1 MFVHLHLH
9 TEYSLID
16 SVVRIQSEAAGI
28 PGLMDSVAAAGMPAV
43 ALTDQNNLFAMV
55 KFYKAAQ
62 AAGIKPIIGVDLLVR
77 EVGERV
83 QPSRIVLLCQSTI
96 GYLNLS
102 RLVSRAYREGQA
114 KGFAMIDR
122 AWLDKQTVDGLIA
135 LSGAKEGDVGR
146 ALLHGREEEASA
158 ALDFWLELF
167 ADRYYLELQR
177 TGRQGEETYLNAALH
192 VAYARG
198 VPVVATNDVR
208 FIRPEDFEAHE
219 ARVCIHDGA
228 LLDDPKRPRRYSPQ
242 QYLKSPHEMAQLF
255 RDVPEAIENSVEIA
269 RRCSLELKLGKSV
282 LPPYPV
288 PSGLSTEDFLRE
300 EAKRGLQQRLARITA
315 RSDGKRVRM
324 IPHEEYESRLEI
336 ELGVICQ
343 MGFAGYFLIVADF
356 IRWAR
361 DNGVPVGPGRGSG
374 AGSLVAYAIG
384 ITDLDPLQYDLLFE
398 RFLNPERV
406 SMPDFDVDFCMDGR
420 DRVIEYVADR
430 YGRERVSQ
438 IITYGTM
445 AAKAVVRDVARVF
458 GQSYGFADSIAKLI
472 PFELGI
478 TLKDALEKE
487 PELQRRYKNEE
498 ETRSLIDMAMSLEG
512 LVRNAGMHAGGVV
525 IAPSVLTDFAPLFCD
540 ESGGSVVTQFD
551 KDDVEQA
558 GLVKFDFLG
567 LRTLTIIDWAVK
579 IINNDRERKGEPALD
594 ITDLPMDDSATYDL
608 LKRCETT
615 AVFQL
620 ESRGMKDLI
629 RRLQPDCFED
639 IVALVAL
646 FRPGP
651 LQSGM
656 VDDFIARK
664 HGKITG
670 PIDYLHPD
678 LKPVLFPT
686 YGVILYQEQVMQI
699 AQVLAGYTLGGADL
713 LRRAMGKKKPEEMA
727 KQRSIFVE
735 GATKRGVDHDTAAH
749 IFDLMEKFAGYG
761 FNKSHSAA
769 YALLSYQTAWLK
781 THYPAAFMSAVL
793 SSDMDK
799 TDKVVALKYEC
810 DQMGLTVEPPDV
822 NHSQY
827 MFTVSGERTIRYG
840 LGAIKGVGQSVVESL
855 VAERQAHGA
864 YRDLADL
871 CRRSDTNRMNRRVLE
886 ALIRS
891 GAADSLGANRATL
904 MHALPSAMQLADQTI
919 RARVVGQDDMFGL
932 LDPSPAVSTALETE
946 ALPEWSR
953 RVRLEGERDTLGL
966 YLTGHPFEE
975 FEAEIRP
982 IVSGRIADVT
992 GDRPTP
998 SQNEG
1003 FRFQG
1008 KPVTV
1013 AGMVFDVGKRGGRV
1027 IFTLDDRSARLEASM
1042 FEEAWQQYRNLIA
1055 KSAILVVEGSLR
1067 FDEYIEGW
1075 RLNAK
1080 RVIDIDHA
1088 REQHARRLFL
1098 RWPQGADRHFVETL
1112 ETTLRPFRGGRC
1124 AVVIRYHR
1132 SEARADLVLSE
1143 EWSVKPSRELTEK
1156 LSQLCGNDGFRLV
1169 YAPKLDS

>member
-1 MFVHLHLH
+1 
-9 TEYSLID
+9 
-16 SVVRIQSEAAGI
+16 
-28 PGLMDSVAAAGMPAV
+28 
-43 ALTDQNNLFAMV
+43 
-55 KFYKAAQ
+55 
-62 AAGIKPIIGVDLLVR
+62 
-77 EVGERV
+77 
-83 QPSRIVLLCQSTI
+83 
-96 GYLNLS
+96 
-102 RLVSRAYREGQA
+102 
-114 KGFAMIDR
+114 
-122 AWLDKQTVDGLIA
+122 
-135 LSGAKEGDVGR
+135 
-146 ALLHGREEEASA
+146 
-158 ALDFWLELF
+158 
-167 ADRYYLELQR
+167 
-177 TGRQGEETYLNAALH
+177 
-192 VAYARG
+192 
-198 VPVVATNDVR
+198 
-208 FIRPEDFEAHE
+208 
-219 ARVCIHDGA
+219 
-228 LLDDPKRPRRYSPQ
+228 
-242 QYLKSPHEMAQLF
+242 
-255 RDVPEAIENSVEIA
+255 
-269 RRCSLELKLGKSV
+269 
-282 LPPYPV
+282 
-288 PSGLSTEDFLRE
+288 
-300 EAKRGLQQRLARITA
+300 
-315 RSDGKRVRM
+315 
-324 IPHEEYESRLEI
+324 
-336 ELGVICQ
+336 
-343 MGFAGYFLIVADF
+343 
-356 IRWAR
+356 
-361 DNGVPVGPGRGSG
+361 
-374 AGSLVAYAIG
+374 
-384 ITDLDPLQYDLLFE
+384 
-398 RFLNPERV
+398 
-406 SMPDFDVDFCMDGR
+406 
-420 DRVIEYVADR
+420 
-430 YGRERVSQ
+430 
-438 IITYGTM
+438 
-445 AAKAVVRDVARVF
+445 VRDVARVF
-458 GQSYGFADSIAKLI
+458 GLSYGFADSIAKLI

-478 TLKDALEKE
+478 TLKDALSKE
-487 PELQRRYKNEE
+487 EELRRRYQNEE
-498 ETRSLIDMAMSLEG
+498 ETRSLLDMAMSLEG

-525 IAPSVLTDFAPLFCD
+525 IAPSVLTDFAPLYCD
-540 ESGGSVVTQFD
+540 ESGASLVTQFD
-551 KDDVEQA
+551 KDDVEAA

-579 IINNDRERKGEPALD
+579 IINAQRERKGEPPLD
-594 ITDLPMDDSATYDL
+594 IADLPMDDTATYDL

-664 HGKITG
+664 HGKTTG

-678 LKPVLFPT
+678 LKPVLAPT

-727 KQRSIFVE
+727 KQRSVFIE
-735 GATKRGVDHDTAAH
+735 GSTKRGVDQNVAAH

-781 THYPAAFMSAVL
+781 AHYPAAFMSAVL

-810 DQMGLTVEPPDV
+810 DQMGLKVEPPDV

-827 MFTVSGERTIRYG
+827 MFTVSGERSIRYG
-840 LGAIKGVGQSVVESL
+840 LGAIKGVGQAVIESVVS
-855 VAERQAHGA
+855 ERHASGA

-871 CRRSDTNRMNRRVLE
+871 CRRSDVNRMNRRVLE

-904 MHALPSAMQLADQTI
+904 MHALPVAMQLADQTI

-932 LDPSPAVSTALETE
+932 MDPGPVATSPVSTEV
-946 ALPEWSR
+946 LPDWSR

-982 IVSGRIADVT
+982 IISGRIADVT
-992 GDRPTP
+992 GDRPVATN
-998 SQNEG
+998 NEG

-1013 AGMVFDVGKRGGRV
+1013 AGMVFDIGKRGSRI

-1042 FEEAWQQYRNLIA
+1042 FEETWQQYRSLIA

-1075 RLNAK
+1075 RLTAK

-1088 REQHARRLFL
+1088 REQNARRLII
-1098 RWPQGADRHFVETL
+1098 RWPEHADRNFVKAL
-1112 ETTLRPFRGGRC
+1112 EQALRPYRGGRC
-1124 AVVIRYHR
+1124 AVAIRYHG
-1132 SEARADLVLSE
+1132 SAARADLVLSE
-1143 EWSVKPSRELTEK
+1143 EWSVKPTRDLTEK
-1156 LSQLCGNDGFRLV
+1156 LSQLCGNEGFRVV
-1169 YAPKLDS
+1169 YGARDGT